1 MYVADGEK
9 VICNLF
15 FNGKDDFF
23 VARVKGTKSQKC
35 IFLLKDCNS
44 DDQESILKIKI
55 TPQRAKFGLNYMK
68 VLNLNFDSPCAC

>member
-23 VARVKGTKSQKC
+23 VAQVKGTKKSKMYVFCSKTAIQT
-35 IFLLKDCNS
+35 IRG
-44 DDQESILKIKI
+44 SIL
-55 TPQRAKFGLNYMK
+55 
-68 VLNLNFDSPCAC
+68 